1 MNHSEYPSRDRT
13 SVRELAVSVVALLIQ
28 SMFLYVIIWI
38 WRILYAWF
46 LWILMS
52 FFFGRAFA
60 SAFIIA
66 IVLTLVLLRC
76 LWNRLLPVLLRDADD
91 RDRTILL
98 LIATYF
104 EILSYLL
111 PIIFGLFA
119 IRQLIKLSFY
129 LLQLP
134 CVALARIFKV

>member
-1 MNHSEYPSRDRT
+1 
-13 SVRELAVSVVALLIQ
+13 
-28 SMFLYVIIWI
+28 
-38 WRILYAWF
+38 
-46 LWILMS
+46 MS